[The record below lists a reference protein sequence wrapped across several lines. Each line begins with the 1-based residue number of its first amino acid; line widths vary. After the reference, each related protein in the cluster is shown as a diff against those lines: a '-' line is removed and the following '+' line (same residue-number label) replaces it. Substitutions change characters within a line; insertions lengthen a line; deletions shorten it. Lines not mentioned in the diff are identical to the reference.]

1 MKLKTVS
8 ETDYFLSDSVTS
20 GEFVI
25 FSAKKMSSSVETT
38 SEPGSS
44 ANSVTSYKD
53 DRETARSKDNQRP
66 LPIDFN
72 ADGSVTIGNLG
83 MVSLDVLIA
92 ALWGK
97 KREAA
102 MTKETKLNELNG
114 RIHFAISWS
123 KGPWSKGLDKF
134 ARKIIEVS
142 LSPEERS
149 AIEADRAEAKRHRAS
164 LEGALRMN
172 LAVQTI
178 LVNELLRRR
187 QEAVEMIA
195 DIDAE
200 LAHEW
205 GEEDSEAAEQG

>member
-25 FSAKKMSSSVETT
+25 FSAKKMSSSVETM

-83 MVSLDVLIA
+83 MVSLYVLIA

-102 MTKETKLNELNG
+102 MTKEMMLNELNG

-123 KGPWSKGLDKF
+123 KGLDKF
-134 ARKIIEVS
+134 ARKIIELS

-149 AIEADRAEAKRHRAS
+149 AIQADRAEAKRHRAS